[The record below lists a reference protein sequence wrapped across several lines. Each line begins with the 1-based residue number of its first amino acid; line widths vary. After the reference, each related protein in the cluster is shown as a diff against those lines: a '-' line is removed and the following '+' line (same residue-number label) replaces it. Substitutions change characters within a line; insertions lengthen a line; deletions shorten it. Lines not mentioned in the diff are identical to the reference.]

1 MQAFDQWRLVGAPNE
16 VVILGGGIAVV
27 AEFSRIVAAFSE
39 TPALGA
45 DGATINP
52 LAEGTWFTF
61 GFGILDE

>member
-1 MQAFDQWRLVGAPNE
+1 
-16 VVILGGGIAVV
+16 VVV
-27 AEFSRIVAAFSE
+27 EFSRIVAAFSE

>member
-16 VVILGGGIAVV
+16 VVILGGVIAVV
-27 AEFSRIVAAFSE
+27 VEFSRIVAAFSE

-45 DGATINP
+45 NGAAITP
-52 LAEGTWFTF
+52 LAEGNGLTF

>member
-27 AEFSRIVAAFSE
+27 IEFSRIVAAFSE
-39 TPALGA
+39 TPASGA
-45 DGATINP
+45 DGAAITS
-52 LAEGTWFTF
+52 LAEGNGFTF